1 MTRRY
6 EMTARAKAREQTRES
21 ILDAAIELFVA
32 AWYDEVTIA
41 DVAAAAGVSSQT
53 VVNHFGS
60 KIGLYL
66 AGLAERFAPSVRA
79 DRAKAVPGDVE
90 SVVRTVMRDYER
102 TGEGTW
108 RLLALA
114 ERMPE
119 LLPIIEDG
127 HLAHREWV
135 EWVFAAELARRAA
148 DHDRLSDLLVV
159 ALNVNTWHSLRRELG
174 LSRDSATAH
183 LIALVEAIL
192 AQPEP
197 SR

>member
-6 EMTARAKAREQTRES
+6 EMTSRAKAREQTREA
-21 ILDAAIELFVA
+21 ILDAAIELFVD

-41 DVAAAAGVSSQT
+41 DVAAAAGVSAQT

-60 KIGLYL
+60 KIGLYV
-66 AGLAERFAPSVRA
+66 AGLAERFAPAVKAQRSE
-79 DRAKAVPGDVE
+79 AVPGDVE
-90 SVVRTVMRDYER
+90 SIVRTAVRDYER

-127 HLAHREWV
+127 HLSHREWV
-135 EWVFAAELARRAA
+135 ETVFAAEFERRPRERE
-148 DHDRLSDLLVV
+148 RLSDLLVLV
-159 ALNVNTWHSLRRELG
+159 LNVGTWRSLRREQG
-174 LSRDSATAH
+174 LSAEATTGY
-183 LIALVEAIL
+183 LVTLVGALL
-192 AQPEP
+192 A
-197 SR
+197 

>member
-6 EMTARAKAREQTRES
+6 EMTARAKAREQTREA
-21 ILDAAIELFVA
+21 ILDAAIELFVD

-60 KIGLYL
+60 KIGLYV
-66 AGLAERFAPSVRA
+66 AGLAERFAPAVRA
-79 DRAKAVPGDVE
+79 QRSEAVPGDVE
-90 SVVRTVMRDYER
+90 SIVRTAVRDYER

-127 HLAHREWV
+127 HRSHRDWV
-135 EWVFAAELARRAA
+135 ETVFAAEIERRP
-148 DHDRLSDLLVV
+148 HERDRFGDLLVV
-159 ALNVNTWHSLRRELG
+159 VLNVGTWRSLRREQG
-174 LSRDSATAH
+174 LSQEATVEY
-183 LIALVEAIL
+183 LITLVGALL
-192 AQPEP
+192 K
-197 SR
+197 